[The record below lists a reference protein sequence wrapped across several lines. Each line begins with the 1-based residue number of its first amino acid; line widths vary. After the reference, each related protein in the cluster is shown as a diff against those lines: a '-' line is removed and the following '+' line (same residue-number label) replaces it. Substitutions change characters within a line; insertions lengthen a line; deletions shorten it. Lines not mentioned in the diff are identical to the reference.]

1 MKSILA
7 NDPEYTV
14 KTALMPQS
22 MGHAT
27 TKIRFEGDENLTISR
42 LVSAAVPALLEDMR
56 TIQVAPGHRA
66 DSMSIYLGTSS
77 AAVEI
82 MLDIPRLWWGLASDG
97 STPIEWTDRPL
108 EMTRSEFCK
117 LVHSDVGIS
126 LLSKKL
132 CEIAQS

>member
-1 MKSILA
+1 MMSILA
-7 NDPEYTV
+7 NDSEYTV

-66 DSMSIYLGTSS
+66 DSMS
-77 AAVEI
+77 
-82 MLDIPRLWWGLASDG
+82 DIPWHQFRCRGNHVGYSPIMVGVGL
-97 STPIEWTDRPL
+97 
-108 EMTRSEFCK
+108 
-117 LVHSDVGIS
+117 
-126 LLSKKL
+126 
-132 CEIAQS
+132 